1 MVGGRMPERFGRE
14 EDVEL
19 VRYVTGRCTPAEAA
33 EFEEVLAADPE
44 LAARVESY
52 REVWARVRDARGR
65 WDTDAAW
72 AELRERH
79 EERMRRRATRRIP
92 AWLGRAA
99 AILVLALGGMGVW
112 GLVPWDSIRDG
123 RPVEMTEFATNP
135 GQTAR
140 LRLPDGSQVILSVD
154 TRLRVP
160 ENFGRKSRDLYLEGE
175 AIFEVEHDDRRPFRV
190 HTQGL
195 IAEDL
200 GTRFVVRRYA
210 EDSAT
215 TVAVTEGQVELKPAA
230 ATASSEPYLLDPGD
244 LGRVNDEGEVE
255 IRRGIDAEAYL
266 AWADGRLIFADTPL
280 DDVVA
285 QLRRWYAA
293 EIRLADPA
301 LGERR
306 ISASFQG
313 EPLQQV
319 VNLLALTLDLDAER
333 DEEGFVIRAK

>member
-1 MVGGRMPERFGRE
+1 MPERFDSE

-19 VRYVTGRCTPAEAA
+19 VRYVTGRCTPDEAA
-33 EFEEVLAADPE
+33 AFEAALAADPE

-52 REVWARVRDARGR
+52 REVWAHLREARGA
-65 WDTDAAW
+65 WDIDAAW
-72 AELRERH
+72 TELKLRH
-79 EERMRRRATRRIP
+79 EARKRRRAVPPRIP
-92 AWLGRAA
+92 VWLGRAA

-112 GLVPWDSIRDG
+112 GLVPWDTIRVE
-123 RPVEMTEFATNP
+123 RPIEMSEFTTSR
-135 GQTAR
+135 GQRAH
-140 LRLPDGSQVILSVD
+140 LRLPDGSQVILGVE

-160 ENFGRKSRDLYLEGE
+160 ENFGRKSRELYLEGE
-175 AIFEVEHDDRRPFRV
+175 AIFEVEHDEKRPFRV

-215 TVAVTEGQVELKPAA
+215 MVAVTEGRVELKPAA

-244 LGRVNDEGEVE
+244 LGRVNDQGEVE
-255 IRRGIDAEAYL
+255 IQRGVDTASLL
-266 AWADGRLIFADTPL
+266 AWAEGRLVFKDTPL
-280 DDVVA
+280 GDVVA

-301 LGERR
+301 LGARR
-306 ISASFQG
+306 VSASFQG

-319 VNLLALTLDLDAER
+319 LNLLALTLDLAAER
-333 DEEGFVIRAK
+333 EGEAFVIRAR